1 MLIAHRGLFDNK
13 KILENTI
20 KAFDNAFKNNYDGIE
35 LDVRLTKDNIPIVI
49 HDSFLS
55 RVFKVSGRV
64 KDYTY
69 EELTK
74 HEKRIPKLETII
86 KRYKDKIIFIE
97 LKEKIDIIKYLDNN
111 NNYYISSFNYDYIK
125 DIPKS
130 NKYKLGIIN
139 YILNSNV
146 NYDRLDFVMI
156 LESIY
161 NDKLF
166 KFNKLEIVIY
176 GVIGNI
182 NNYNKDLKYLI

>member
-13 KILENTI
+13 KIFENTI

-55 RVFKVSGRV
+55 RVFKVRGRV

-69 EELTK
+69 KELK
-74 HEKRIPKLETII
+74 NKEKRIPKLDEVI

-111 NNYYISSFNYDYIK
+111 NNYYICSFNYDYIK
-125 DIPKS
+125 DIPKGK
-130 NKYKLGIIN
+130 NYKLGIIN

-146 NYDRLDFVMI
+146 NYNRLDFIMI
-156 LESIY
+156 LDSIY
-161 NDKLF
+161 NNKLF

-176 GVIGNI
+176 GVIGKI
-182 NNYNKDLKYLI
+182 NNYKKEIKYIV